1 MILGLGFIAYGHFY
15 LGNTIAGWGFT
26 IAALIPLLA
35 ILLMW
40 LISFID
46 SRISY

>member
-1 MILGLGFIAYGHFY
+1 MLALGLGFIAHGHFY
-15 LGNTIAGWGFT
+15 LGNTVAGWGFTIAT

-40 LISFID
+40 LISAIF
-46 SRISY
+46 Y